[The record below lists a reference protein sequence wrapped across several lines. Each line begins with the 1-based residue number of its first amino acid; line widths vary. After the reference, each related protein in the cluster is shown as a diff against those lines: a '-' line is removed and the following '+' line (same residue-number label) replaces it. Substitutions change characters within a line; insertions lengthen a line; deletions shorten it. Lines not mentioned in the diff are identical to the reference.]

1 MAKAV
6 TYRLKISGC
15 TGEVATL
22 TEVYDNI
29 GSFLPLSLELELN
42 VVVGLLAVSC
52 IERGALIL
60 EILNKDYMCVIIAQ
74 SPK

>member
-1 MAKAV
+1 M
-6 TYRLKISGC
+6 
-15 TGEVATL
+15 
-22 TEVYDNI
+22 YDNI